1 MDRITIEKAADVY
14 ADKAPESYCN
24 GHYGKYAIADAFE
37 EGAKWRINSVWHEAN
52 KEIPIAFR
60 PILVE
65 HDDGKFSVNMV
76 AGNMQSC
83 PMAWSRWAYID
94 DLLPDGKE
102 ADNG

>member
-24 GHYGKYAIADAFE
+24 GDYGKYAISDAFE
-37 EGAKWRINSVWHEAN
+37 EGAKWRINSVWHDMSEKPN
-52 KEIPIAFR
+52 GLFV
-60 PILVE
+60 ILADFGNE
-65 HDDGKFSVNMV
+65 EEYSLGITLDGIESAK
-76 AGNMQSC
+76 
-83 PMAWSRWAYID
+83 RWAYVD